1 MNTID
6 KLVLGTVQF
15 GLDYGIN
22 NQVGKVSSNEILS
35 ILSVARSAG
44 IRYLDTSS
52 AYGESETALGQAF
65 AKNPLDFSVITKYPK
80 GEASVR
86 ESLEGSLKRLGTSK
100 VYGFLVHHFDHFQS
114 NPSIWDEFESL
125 KREGLV
131 SKIGFSLYHP
141 GQLLELME
149 RGIAF
154 DLLQFPYNLFDRQFE
169 PYLASLHQS
178 GVEIHTRSVFLQGLF
193 FKDLETLGGRL
204 EPLRPYLAV
213 LREHCARKERNL
225 EQLALGFVANSPYV
239 DGILIGV
246 DSVNQLQDNIKAL
259 NTPLD
264 ESDLEFIHSL
274 NIKETELL
282 NPVNWK

>member
-1 MNTID
+1 
-6 KLVLGTVQF
+6 
-15 GLDYGIN
+15 
-22 NQVGKVSSNEILS
+22 
-35 ILSVARSAG
+35 
-44 IRYLDTSS
+44 
-52 AYGESETALGQAF
+52 
-65 AKNPLDFSVITKYPK
+65 
-80 GEASVR
+80 
-86 ESLEGSLKRLGTSK
+86 
-100 VYGFLVHHFDHFQS
+100 
-114 NPSIWDEFESL
+114 
-125 KREGLV
+125 
-131 SKIGFSLYHP
+131 
-141 GQLLELME
+141 ME

-193 FKDLETLGGRL
+193 FKDLATLGSTL
-204 EPLRPYLAV
+204 EPLRPYLAT
-213 LREHCARKERNL
+213 LRKHCSKKERSL
-225 EQLALGFVANSPYV
+225 EQLALGFVANSPFV

-246 DSVNQLQDNIKAL
+246 DSVNQLQDNIRAL